1 MPNITP
7 SVLSNA
13 IMGKLY
19 EVLTTGDATVPKS
32 PDNFFSWC
40 TPGIPVTSED
50 FRFMKQGLSGVV
62 TPAAVKNMLQATGA
76 AAAPAGASPS
86 STGAS
91 SGAASSAGTSSTSTS
106 AAAPSAQGLT
116 DAQLAQLRAQDVNGV
131 YQQAEG
137 FAHMVDF
144 IPDVASMAGKQ
155 LAQLAIQSDNGELS
169 DVYKL
174 TLTMCEPMV
183 SEIPDDLKAK
193 IAHMRSLLTT
203 TIKTK
208 DLITDAEVDTVGPS
222 PLVVAYTS
230 AMNAYDNAA
239 LAYNNARINALAAND
254 PQSVE
259 YFAINAPIL
268 RNQVLAAMD
277 AWQTTGYKNQYEE
290 IAAFIAQVEGRDMSL
305 LLAGYKDDLAK
316 ATLTG
321 ISSGS
326 DFYYTTLTPGDFY
339 ESTGWTNFHFSAA
352 DFSSHANSSFNS
364 SGWSV
369 SGSAGFFGIGASGG
383 ASGSASHSQ
392 YNGSFNSEHCS
403 MSFDICQV
411 AIVRPWFKTSFLNSK
426 TWRFDPGNPD
436 VKNNLLSDGG
446 SPPKGLMPAYAT
458 SVIFIK
464 NLMLDFGDNKGFQS
478 FQQQQSANSQGGGAN
493 FSFGPFSI
501 GSSASHSQVSGS
513 SSSAGGYSWTD
524 QGLSVPG
531 MQVVGYRCHVLPMSP
546 NPSPDIK
553 EWG

>member
-1 MPNITP
+1 
-7 SVLSNA
+7 
-13 IMGKLY
+13 
-19 EVLTTGDATVPKS
+19 
-32 PDNFFSWC
+32 
-40 TPGIPVTSED
+40 
-50 FRFMKQGLSGVV
+50 
-62 TPAAVKNMLQATGA
+62 
-76 AAAPAGASPS
+76 
-86 STGAS
+86 
-91 SGAASSAGTSSTSTS
+91 
-106 AAAPSAQGLT
+106 
-116 DAQLAQLRAQDVNGV
+116 
-131 YQQAEG
+131 
-137 FAHMVDF
+137 
-144 IPDVASMAGKQ
+144 
-155 LAQLAIQSDNGELS
+155 
-169 DVYKL
+169 
-174 TLTMCEPMV
+174 
-183 SEIPDDLKAK
+183 
-193 IAHMRSLLTT
+193 
-203 TIKTK
+203 
-208 DLITDAEVDTVGPS
+208 
-222 PLVVAYTS
+222 
-230 AMNAYDNAA
+230 
-239 LAYNNARINALAAND
+239 
-254 PQSVE
+254 
-259 YFAINAPIL
+259 
-268 RNQVLAAMD
+268 
-277 AWQTTGYKNQYEE
+277 
-290 IAAFIAQVEGRDMSL
+290 MSL